1 MVGVTLLYQG
11 RLVPARAALERAL
24 GSYDPGAHREHVLAS
39 GMDNG
44 VHVLNH
50 LAPTLWMLGLPDAGL
65 RTTRRALDR
74 ARELGHPIS
83 TGLALHF
90 ACQVHELRREWDA
103 VGRLAEELLALGA
116 RHAFPHFLAW
126 GRVQRGAALVARGEV
141 AAGVADMRRGLADL
155 RRAGDEVWRPFY
167 ATLLARALKEAD
179 RTEEGLAVL
188 AEAQAQVDNGER
200 VHEAEVHRT
209 AGELLLA
216 TAGGRDEG
224 EAHLLRAMEVA
235 RTQQAKSWELRAATS
250 LARARAGWGRRGEAR
265 DLLASAYE
273 WFAEGFDTPD
283 LRDAKVLIE
292 ASS

>member
-1 MVGVTLLYQG
+1 
-11 RLVPARAALERAL
+11 
-24 GSYDPGAHREHVLAS
+24 
-39 GMDNG
+39 
-44 VHVLNH
+44 
-50 LAPTLWMLGLPDAGL
+50 
-65 RTTRRALDR
+65 
-74 ARELGHPIS
+74 
-83 TGLALHF
+83 LALHF

-103 VGRLAEELLALGA
+103 VGPLAEELLALGA
-116 RHAFPHFLAW
+116 RHAFPHFRAW
-126 GRVQRGAALVARGEV
+126 GTVQRGVARVSEGAV
-141 AAGVADMRRGLADL
+141 AAGIADMRRGLADL

-188 AEAQAQVDNGER
+188 AEARAQVGKGER

-235 RTQQAKSWELRAATS
+235 RTQRAKSWELRAATS
-250 LARARAGWGRRGEAR
+250 LARARAGSGHRGEAR
-265 DLLASAYE
+265 DLLASVYE

-283 LRDAKVLIE
+283 LRDAKALLE
-292 ASS
+292 APS